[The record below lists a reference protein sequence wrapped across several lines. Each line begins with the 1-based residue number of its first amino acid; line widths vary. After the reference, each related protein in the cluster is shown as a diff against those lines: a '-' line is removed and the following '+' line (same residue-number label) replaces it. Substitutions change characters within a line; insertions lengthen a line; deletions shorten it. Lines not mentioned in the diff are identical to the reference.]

1 MSTQIQRR
9 RGTTAEHSTF
19 TGVEG
24 EITVDTTKDTAVVHD
39 GTTVGGHPLQKQY
52 PPLGSAAAPTYT
64 FTGDTNTGIY
74 SPGADQVAISTGGSG
89 RLFVDASGKIS
100 IGHTAT
106 TGTNTQLEVAGGS
119 ATELK
124 VSAQS
129 ASNANFRGI
138 RFGITGD
145 PNDYS
150 GIRFQQNSGE
160 LRTEA
165 GFAGWGGFQ
174 TFYTDGLERLRI
186 TSAGLVG
193 IGTSSPG
200 SYWAGVDN
208 LVIADSGDAG
218 LAIKS
223 GTGNYGT
230 IAFTDTVSTTNE
242 GYIQYDHNLNSLKFG
257 TNSTNALFIDS
268 SQRVGIGTTDFAPAS
283 SYYDDLVVKN
293 ATAGTGCGV
302 TIVANATNGFSAV
315 DFADTD
321 AAGRGRLTYSHS
333 DDSLRFDVAGSEA
346 LRLDS
351 SRRLLVGTSTARTNL
366 FNSTVAVPLQVEG
379 TGTSSAGISVIANP
393 GATAGNGPAVVLG
406 KSRGS
411 AVGGTTVVASGDELG
426 VLTFQGSDGS
436 EFVEAARIS
445 AEVDG
450 TPGANDMPG
459 RLVFFTTA
467 DGASARTERMRIT
480 SDAYVRLASGTGG
493 IQFNGDTAAANAL
506 DDYEEGTFSPTLS
519 ASGATF
525 GYSFST
531 GRYTKIG
538 NSVTVH
544 GRIILS
550 SASGG
555 SGTVTLTGLPFA
567 GAPAIGGNNIGQQ
580 GIIGRS
586 GGFAGDV
593 PDSLE
598 IKEGV
603 TEASIYYRASA
614 NAATSLLDYSDLG
627 STAYFLFTLTYRTTN

>member
-24 EITVDTTKDTAVVHD
+24 ELTVDTTKDTAVVHD

-174 TFYTDGLERLRI
+174 TFYTNGTERLRI

-193 IGTSSPG
+193 IGTSAPG
-200 SYWAGVDN
+200 APTHIIGTGGSTTSINVGLIVDYEATGAEQVGAGTAILFRGKSGGGGLSNYNQAQIATNTTGNNNAHGLSFYTKPSAAVN
-208 LVIADSGDAG
+208 LVEGFR
-218 LAIKS
+218 LTN
-223 GTGNYGT
+223 TG
-230 IAFTDTVSTTNE
+230 
-242 GYIQYDHNLNSLKFG
+242 Q
-257 TNSTNALFIDS
+257 
-268 SQRVGIGTTDFAPAS
+268 VGIGVTAPQHSLSLLQGNALGWVSGAGNAKQKIEATGSDGFDFYTGSTPT
-283 SYYDDLVVKN
+283 LK
-293 ATAGTGCGV
+293 AT
-302 TIVANATNGFSAV
+302 
-315 DFADTD
+315 
-321 AAGRGRLTYSHS
+321 
-333 DDSLRFDVAGSEA
+333 
-346 LRLDS
+346 LDS
-351 SRRLLVGTSTARTNL
+351 SGRLLVGTSTATNNL
-366 FNSTVAVPLQVEG
+366 RLQQSLGVVA
-379 TGTSSAGISVIANP
+379 AGSNVYP
-393 GATAGNGPAVVLG
+393 GAAITAYSGTNTTASPVIDLNR
-406 KSRGS
+406 SRG
-411 AVGGTTVVASGDELG
+411 TTNGSMTTVASGDYLG
-426 VLTFQGSDGS
+426 FISFTGADGTG
-436 EFVEAARIS
+436 FIQAANI
-445 AEVDG
+445 AAVVDG
-450 TPGANDMPG
+450 TPGGSDMPG
-459 RLVFFTTA
+459 RLVFSTTA
-467 DGASARTERMRIT
+467 DGASSPTERMRIT